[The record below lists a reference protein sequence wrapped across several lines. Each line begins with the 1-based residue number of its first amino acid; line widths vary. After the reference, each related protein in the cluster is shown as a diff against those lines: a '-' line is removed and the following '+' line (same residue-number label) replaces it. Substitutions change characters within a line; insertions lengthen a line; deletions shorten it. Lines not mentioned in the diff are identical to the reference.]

1 MPSQKETSIPIPTIH
16 FQVRAVSFREGN
28 MWNWRIFWW
37 ILLDQTSD
45 MDGHEGWMKFMVVQ
59 HHIRIYQ
66 SGMISWFHPWGGWK
80 TQTQLMGCCYKVPFG
95 IGRLGKPED
104 VFFALGESRFLY
116 PRSRMIFTKT
126 RCVHGSNLHDVL
138 LCRILSNLAV
148 RLVSPEVGPRHCRS
162 QGEIGSKPTRALG
175 L

>member
-1 MPSQKETSIPIPTIH
+1 MPSQKETSIPSIH

-28 MWNWRIFWW
+28 IWNWRIFWW
-37 ILLDQTSD
+37 ILLNQTSD
-45 MDGHEGWMKFMVVQ
+45 MDRHGGWIKFMVVQ
-59 HHIRIYQ
+59 FSITLGSIRVVW
-66 SGMISWFHPWGGWK
+66 SHDSTHGVG
-80 TQTQLMGCCYKVPFG
+80 
-95 IGRLGKPED
+95 GKPKPNSWDAATKYHLVLEGLENRKMI
-104 VFFALGESRFLY
+104 FKALWESRFLY

-138 LCRILSNLAV
+138 LCRLLSNLAV